1 MGLFKSV
8 MKKVALIAAV
18 VVGKRVI
25 TKVAG
30 DISQKMHERPTKAPV
45 KAAAKPKV
53 AAKPKAAAKPKTAAA
68 KPAPKATAAAK
79 PKVAAAAAEKTK
91 PPSS

>member
-8 MKKVALIAAV
+8 MKKVALLAAI

-30 DISQKMHERPTKAPV
+30 DISQKRHKVPAKTHAKPTAKLRAAKTKAPA
-45 KAAAKPKV
+45 KAAARPK
-53 AAKPKAAAKPKTAAA
+53 AATKPKAAAKPKAPVTAPAS
-68 KPAPKATAAAK
+68 KPETPA
-79 PKVAAAAAEKTK
+79 
-91 PPSS
+91 S

>member
-8 MKKVALIAAV
+8 MKKVALLAAV

-30 DISQKMHERPTKAPV
+30 DISQRKHKAPTKAHAKPTA
-45 KAAAKPKV
+45 KPRAAKPKASAK
-53 AAKPKAAAKPKTAAA
+53 AAARPKAATKPKAAAKPK
-68 KPAPKATAAAK
+68 APATAPASK
-79 PKVAAAAAEKTK
+79 PETPA
-91 PPSS
+91 S